1 MYTSFAKVYDELM
14 DNVPYEPWCS
24 YVRDILCSYGIKD
37 GLVLDLGCGTGTFT
51 ELMASAGFDMIGV
64 DNAEDMLQIAIE
76 KRDASSHDIL
86 YLLQDM
92 REFELY
98 GTVRAIVSI
107 CDSMNYLTD
116 PADFQKVLKLA
127 ANYLDYDGIFFF
139 DLNTVY
145 KYEQL
150 LADHTFA
157 ENREDCSFIWE
168 NDFDA
173 DSRINTY
180 ELTLF
185 VREDD
190 KNAAPTG
197 GASSSGASSSDAFA
211 INVPAGEDIKYRRF
225 AELHE
230 QRAYT
235 LTEVEEM
242 IGAAGLRFEAAY
254 DAYTKDAPRADSE
267 RLTIIARRPR

>member
-1 MYTSFAKVYDELM
+1 MYVDFAQVYDELM
-14 DNVPYEPWCS
+14 DNVPYTEWCS

-127 ANYLDYDGIFFF
+127 ANYLDYDGIFLF
-139 DLNTVY
+139 DLNTAY

-190 KNAAPTG
+190 T
-197 GASSSGASSSDAFA
+197 
-211 INVPAGEDIKYRRF
+211 KYRRF

-235 LTEVEEM
+235 LAEVQEM
-242 IGAAGLRFEAAY
+242 ISAAGLSFEAAY

-267 RLTIIARRPR
+267 RLTIIARRPAP